1 MTGLNVIDH
10 RKFMIIDGVTS
21 IIGSL
26 NIGDQYTF
34 ATPIQEA
41 PDQQVE
47 GRPLGIPAKEE
58 EWHDGCF
65 RIQGAVAQS
74 LNAVFHSRWLL
85 LGEIT
90 LTWRH
95 PSIVL
100 RWTMRSGRRSV
111 RSSRAFPATR

>member
-10 RKFMIIDGVTS
+10 RKFMIIDGITS
-21 IIGSL
+21 VIGSL

-41 PDQQVE
+41 PDRQVD

-74 LNAVFHSRWLL
+74 LNAVFFTPDGCCS
-85 LGEIT
+85 GEIT
-90 LTWRH
+90 LTLRH

-100 RWTMRSGRRSV
+100 R
-111 RSSRAFPATR
+111 